1 MSSLKEQLL
10 DFYTRVLQSTGVVV
24 TDDGLVMTDGVG
36 DTAIP
41 VTVTNN
47 EVLCL
52 PTEERLRSGAW
63 EGLQPF
69 HPVSENALRGES
81 VVLKKMRILVASE
94 LTTVLCNAM
103 ELLTL
108 IAADTTLH
116 AKLSPKASEFL
127 DYAKKADE
135 KTLKRL
141 KQVLDKVSLTG
152 DHRLLSFYFGRPGGQ
167 KKDSYTRTCRVDFPI
182 LDEFQIKE
190 PTVFGV
196 KMRHDDKATIK
207 GIFSWL
213 LDLDQDGEGVD
224 PTVLMDQYGT
234 GTHSLTVPYFYT
246 LMKSY
251 AKVAKQLNG
260 KLKLF
265 KKSHPEQVKDMTID
279 VSWEAELEDLAKF
292 RDVIPAL
299 KGNEG
304 VTAAHPGKRGAEA
317 VVSNDQP
324 LAPPPVR
331 RNVGINSSVGSPVAE
346 TPTVADVVAPPVTAA
361 PTTVPAPASIT
372 PPPTQQPAVKEGL
385 LSWSALNANNQV
397 AASYSGPSPFGAPTM
412 MAPQQTLVNPNA
424 RDLARVQAYNQYQQS
439 PHAYYNPAVHN
450 SVMQSAPVAPRYVSA
465 PVSPVQS
472 PNPGPKLP
480 SRW

>member
-1 MSSLKEQLL
+1 MTLQEQML

-24 TDDGLVMTDGVG
+24 TEDGLVTTDGVG

-52 PTEERLRSGAW
+52 PTAERIRSGNW

-69 HPVSENALRGES
+69 HPISENALRGES

-94 LTTVLCNAM
+94 LTTVVCNAM
-103 ELLTL
+103 EMLTL
-108 IAADTTLH
+108 VAADNTLH

-182 LDEFQIKE
+182 LDEFQTKE
-190 PTVFGV
+190 PIIFGV

-207 GIFSWL
+207 GIFNWL

-224 PTVLMDQYGT
+224 PNTLMDLYGT

-279 VSWEAELEDLAKF
+279 LSWEAELEDLAKF

-304 VTAAHPGKRGAEA
+304 AAASHPGKRGAEA
-317 VVSNDQP
+317 VESTDQP
-324 LAPPPVR
+324 LAAPPVR
-331 RNVGINSSVGSPVAE
+331 HNIGVNSSVGSPVVE
-346 TPTVADVVAPPVTAA
+346 TPATVAPPVVVA
-361 PTTVPAPASIT
+361 PQAPVVTPPPASIAH
-372 PPPTQQPAVKEGL
+372 PPAAQPAPVKEGL
-385 LSWSALNANNQV
+385 LSWSALNANSQT
-397 AASYSGPSPFGAPTM
+397 AAAYSAPSPFGAPVM
-412 MAPQQTLVNPNA
+412 MAQPQTLVNPNA
-424 RDLARVQAYNQYQQS
+424 RDLARVQMYNQYQNS
-439 PHAYYNPAVHN
+439 PNAYYNPAVHS
-450 SVMQSAPVAPRYVSA
+450 SVMQSAPVQPRYVTA
-465 PVSPVQS
+465 PVSPTPS
-472 PNPGPKLP
+472 PTPGPKLP